1 MPFLILVLLLE
12 LTVFALSSTIASK
25 HNVFFALSRMHV
37 CDTLLPHYSRIKS
50 SKLNPNAERLNS
62 MHTVW
67 SGLPRSAPKWTQVLV
82 QSGTQVLV
90 QSGTQVLVQSGT
102 PVLVQSGTPVLVQSG
117 TQVLVQSG
125 TQVLVQSGT
134 QVLVQSGFTLISSH
148 PNLRICFFE
157 AIFARR
163 GDHIL
168 SMLTISQRQRPKTR
182 LEAEKG
188 GGP

>member
-125 TQVLVQSGT
+125 TQVLVQSG
-134 QVLVQSGFTLISSH
+134 FTLISSH